1 MLNGKTKEILGICH
15 GELVE
20 PLAGCAY
27 GAGLRQAQTDIAF
40 SCITIISIHQAN
52 IAIFAPMRLFNETYN
67 LLKKEIILEWRSKYA
82 FNGVLLYIV
91 STVFICYISFNLNPG
106 FKSSQGYP
114 IVWNI
119 LFWIIMLFASVNA
132 IAKSFM
138 QESKAR
144 LLYYYTIA
152 RPQAI
157 ILSKTIYNAM
167 LMGLLSILALLV
179 YMLFFTNTVGDLF
192 FYFVTVLIGSISFS
206 TVFTMISA
214 IASKAGNN
222 GTLMAI
228 LSFPV
233 IIPVILLLIKV
244 SKAAMDG
251 IDRGH
256 SYGIIGVLVAINV
269 IVITTSLILFPFLW
283 RD

>member
-1 MLNGKTKEILGICH
+1 MNLMS
-15 GELVE
+15 
-20 PLAGCAY
+20 
-27 GAGLRQAQTDIAF
+27 QTI
-40 SCITIISIHQAN
+40 
-52 IAIFAPMRLFNETYN
+52 E

-82 FNGVLLYIV
+82 FNGILLYIV
-91 STVFICYISFNLNPG
+91 STVFVCYISFNLNPG
-106 FKSSQGYP
+106 FNGSEGYP

-132 IAKSFM
+132 IAKSFL
-138 QESKAR
+138 QESKSR
-144 LLYYYTIA
+144 LLYYYSIA
-152 RPQAI
+152 HPQAI
-157 ILSKTIYNAM
+157 ILSKTIYNAL
-167 LMGLLSILALLV
+167 LMALLSVLALLV
-179 YMLFFTNTVGDLF
+179 YSVFFTNKVNDLS
-192 FYFVTVLIGSISFS
+192 FYFVVVLLGSTSFS

-233 IIPVILLLIKV
+233 IIPVILLLIKA

-251 IDRGH
+251 IDRSV
-256 SYGIIGVLVAINV
+256 SYGTIGVLLAINI
-269 IVITTSLILFPFLW
+269 IVITTSLILFPYLW

>member
-1 MLNGKTKEILGICH
+1 MK
-15 GELVE
+15 
-20 PLAGCAY
+20 LA
-27 GAGLRQAQTDIAF
+27 AQTI
-40 SCITIISIHQAN
+40 
-52 IAIFAPMRLFNETYN
+52 E

-82 FNGVLLYIV
+82 FNGILLYIV
-91 STVFICYISFNLNPG
+91 STVFVCYISFNLNPG
-106 FKSSQGYP
+106 FRESGGYT

-132 IAKSFM
+132 IAKSFL

-144 LLYYYTIA
+144 LLYYYSIA
-152 RPQAI
+152 HPQAI
-157 ILSKTIYNAM
+157 ILSKTIYNTL
-167 LMGLLSILALLV
+167 LMGLLSVLALLV
-179 YMLFFTNTVGDLF
+179 YKLFFPNPLGDVL
-192 FYFVTVLIGSISFS
+192 FYFVTVLLGAMSFS

-233 IIPVILLLIKV
+233 IIPVILLLVKV

-251 IDRGH
+251 IDRSLSFGN
-256 SYGIIGVLVAINV
+256 IGVLLAINV
-269 IVITTSLILFPFLW
+269 IVIASSLILFPFLW

>member
-1 MLNGKTKEILGICH
+1 MK
-15 GELVE
+15 
-20 PLAGCAY
+20 LAG
-27 GAGLRQAQTDIAF
+27 QTI
-40 SCITIISIHQAN
+40 
-52 IAIFAPMRLFNETYN
+52 E

-82 FNGVLLYIV
+82 FNGILLYIV
-91 STVFICYISFNLNPG
+91 STVFVCYISFNLNPG
-106 FKSSQGYP
+106 FKGSEGYP

-132 IAKSFM
+132 IAKSFL

-144 LLYYYTIA
+144 LLYYYSIA
-152 RPQAI
+152 HPQAI
-157 ILSKTIYNAM
+157 ILSKTIYNTL
-167 LMGLLSILALLV
+167 LMSLLSVLALLV
-179 YMLFFTNTVGDLF
+179 YKLFFPNPVGDTL
-192 FYFVTVLIGSISFS
+192 FYFITVLLGAISFS

-233 IIPVILLLIKV
+233 IIPVILLLVKV

-251 IDRGH
+251 IDRSLSFGN
-256 SYGIIGVLVAINV
+256 IGVLLAINV
-269 IVITTSLILFPFLW
+269 IVIASSLILFPYLW

>member
-1 MLNGKTKEILGICH
+1 MK
-15 GELVE
+15 
-20 PLAGCAY
+20 LAG
-27 GAGLRQAQTDIAF
+27 QTI
-40 SCITIISIHQAN
+40 
-52 IAIFAPMRLFNETYN
+52 E

-82 FNGVLLYIV
+82 FNGILLYIV
-91 STVFICYISFNLNPG
+91 STVFVCYISFNLNPG
-106 FKSSQGYP
+106 FKQTPGYP

-132 IAKSFM
+132 IAKSFL

-152 RPQAI
+152 HPQAI
-157 ILSKTIYNAM
+157 ILSKTIYNTL
-167 LMGLLSILALLV
+167 LMSLLSMLALVV
-179 YMLFFTNTVGDLF
+179 YLLFFPSKVDDILY
-192 FYFVTVLIGSISFS
+192 YFITVLLGSMSFS

-233 IIPVILLLIKV
+233 VIPVILLLVKV

-251 IDRGH
+251 IDR
-256 SYGIIGVLVAINV
+256 SLSLNNIGILVAINV
-269 IVITTSLILFPFLW
+269 IVIASSLILFPFLW